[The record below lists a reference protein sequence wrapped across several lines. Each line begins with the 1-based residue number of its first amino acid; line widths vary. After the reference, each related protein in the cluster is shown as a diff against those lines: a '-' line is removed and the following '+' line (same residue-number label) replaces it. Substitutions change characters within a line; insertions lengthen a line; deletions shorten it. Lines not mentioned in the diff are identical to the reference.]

1 MSPRSV
7 PGPTWRF
14 RWAGEAFQGGEAPRK
29 HAPMSELA
37 RFANWFPPL
46 IVGLTFTLMGGLKL
60 YGYVRGVVG
69 GRDKPAFQYLC
80 GT

>member
-1 MSPRSV
+1 
-7 PGPTWRF
+7 
-14 RWAGEAFQGGEAPRK
+14 
-29 HAPMSELA
+29 MSELS
-37 RFANWFPPL
+37 RFASWFPPL
-46 IVGLTFTLMGGLKL
+46 IVGLTLTLMGGLKL